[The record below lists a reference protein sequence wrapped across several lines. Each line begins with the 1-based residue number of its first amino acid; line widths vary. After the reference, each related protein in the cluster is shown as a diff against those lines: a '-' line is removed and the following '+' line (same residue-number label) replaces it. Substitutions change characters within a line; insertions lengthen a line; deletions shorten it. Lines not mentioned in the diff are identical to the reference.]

1 MKKLLALLL
10 AVLVFCTLFAG
21 CTRTETYLVSGS
33 LEDEDDTQDVTDKTE
48 VVTGADGKTRV
59 VTVTRRSRSTAQTTA
74 EKTLYSKFTGKG
86 TRTRPDGEKA
96 LTFTPVAD
104 AGADYDVKGNV
115 SIAINT
121 GRPTDYEA
129 MFDVLIELYPNINF
143 NFEYWMN
150 TNGEDNELGYL
161 SRTMA
166 TGTTA
171 DIIWDGTSCLAMSI
185 QNGWVY
191 PITDLVAK
199 DPEAS
204 NFSDNLKNDYT
215 FCGELWA
222 APHQATF
229 NTMCFNM
236 NLMEKLDLE
245 LPDLEWSLE
254 DMQELLRE
262 SANGFSKGLCVG
274 MEDLFEVDDIATFYY
289 ANSSSANANYGD
301 HGYNYATKHHN
312 AEPYVKALTLF
323 RSWRVGYNGAEG
335 WYAGTQ
341 QTEAG
346 NLLTQKIGASSYG
359 ACWENGKAL
368 MEFANTTWVAEGSLG
383 INLPFE
389 MVQWTAPTTKGN
401 MMYHVDHC
409 FISSNVKKEN
419 LEAVFQALRFMTY
432 STNGNL
438 ARLTMYED
446 SQKGKYSLNCKVFY
460 PTSTSK
466 AVVDKFDKLSVT
478 NEVDMYMVKNIPN
491 SRRIDTFKLVPWFK
505 DSQSWLQQA
514 INNMT
519 DGLDQ
524 GDGLREAVE
533 VANKKADDYWA
544 DFETKTKKYIA
555 KYK

>member
-1 MKKLLALLL
+1 MKKLLAVLL
-10 AVLVFCTLFAG
+10 AVLMFSMLLTG
-21 CTRTETYLVSGS
+21 CTRTETFLLSGS
-33 LEDEDDTQDVTDKTE
+33 SADEEENNSETIVTDT
-48 VVTGADGKTRV
+48 DGKTRV
-59 VTVTRRSRSTAQTTA
+59 VTVKRTRTTGQTQA
-74 EKTLYSKFTGKG
+74 KETLYTKKTEKG
-86 TRTRPDGEKA
+86 TRTRPAGEKA

-104 AGADYDVKGNV
+104 AGANYDVKGTV
-115 SIAINT
+115 TIAINS
-121 GRPTDYEA
+121 GRPTDSEA
-129 MFDVLIELYPNINF
+129 MFDVMLQLYPNIKF
-143 NFEYWMN
+143 VFEYW
-150 TNGEDNELGYL
+150 TNSGKGDNELDYL

-166 TGTTA
+166 TGTSA
-171 DIIWDGTSCLAMSI
+171 DIIWDGSSCLPMSI
-185 QNGWVY
+185 SNGWVY

-199 DPEAS
+199 DPEAK

-215 FCGELWA
+215 FCDELWA

-236 NLMEKLDLE
+236 NLMERLDLDM
-245 LPDLEWSLE
+245 PGLEWSLE
-254 DMQELLRE
+254 EMQSLLQE
-262 SANGFSKGLCVG
+262 SANGFSQGLCVG

-301 HGYNYATKHHN
+301 HGYNYATKRHD
-312 AEPYVKALTLF
+312 AEPYVKALQLF
-323 RSWRVGYNGAEG
+323 RNWRVSYNGAEG

-346 NLLTQKIGASSYG
+346 NLLTQKIGVASYG
-359 ACWENGKAL
+359 QAWESGKAL

-409 FISSNVKKEN
+409 FITSNVKKEN

-446 SQKGKYSLNCKVFY
+446 SQKGKYSLNSKVFY
-460 PTSTSK
+460 PTSTST
-466 AVVDKFDKLSVT
+466 AVVDKFNKLSVT
-478 NEVDMYMVKNIPN
+478 NEADIYMVKNIPN

-505 DSQSWLQQA
+505 DAQSWLQQA

-524 GDGLREAVE
+524 GDGMREAVA
-533 VANKKADDYWA
+533 VANEKAADYWK
-544 DFETKTKKYIA
+544 DFDTKAKAYAA